1 MRNPVASQCEIHFIF
16 MGLDMGQ
23 KQTFEIIKTSPAEA
37 EEESAPPDVLV
48 VDDDEHH
55 RRLLNI
61 YLEAEGYTVRDASS
75 GSAAF
80 ACIARQRPD
89 LILLDVVLPDINGFE
104 ITRLL
109 KQSKE
114 TTGIPIVMVT
124 GLDDRAA
131 RLRALET
138 GVEDFLTKP
147 VDRSELVVRV
157 RNLLTVKQYADFLR
171 HHNRLLERQVDEK
184 TQQVRQQCIATV
196 MTLARA
202 AEYRDETTGDHV
214 NRISHYTV
222 ALAEMLGL
230 DSEFRDQI
238 FYASPMHDIGKLA
251 IPDHILLKPGP
262 LTKNEWAIMQTHTT
276 LGREILQ
283 NQHSPYLEM
292 GSDIAVSHHEYWDG
306 SGYPRG
312 LKGDNIPLAARIM
325 TICDVYDALRSRRPY
340 KQSKSHA
347 DAIEV
352 MRTGDHRVRPAQF
365 DPKIFDVFLTHN
377 AQFEQIYVEFSRR
390 SSAH

>member
-1 MRNPVASQCEIHFIF
+1 
-16 MGLDMGQ
+16 MGQ
-23 KQTFEIIKTSPAEA
+23 KDSFAKTNSDSATPEA
-37 EEESAPPDVLV
+37 EEEATPHDILV

-61 YLEAEGYTVRDASS
+61 YLEAEGYTAREAGS

-80 ACIARQRPD
+80 AYIAQRRPD
-89 LILLDVVLPDINGFE
+89 LILLDLILPDINGFE

-109 KQSKE
+109 KENKE
-114 TTGIPIVMVT
+114 TASIPIVMVT

-131 RLRALET
+131 RLRGLDA
-138 GVEDFLTKP
+138 GAEDFLTKP

-157 RNLLTVKQYADFLR
+157 RNLLAVKQYADFLR
-171 HHNRLLERQVDEK
+171 HHNRLLERAVDEK
-184 TQQVRQQCIATV
+184 TRQVRQQCIATV

-222 ALAEMLGL
+222 ALAELLGL

-262 LTKNEWAIMQTHTT
+262 LTNNEWAIMKTHTT
-276 LGREILQ
+276 LGREILL
-283 NQHSPYLEM
+283 NHHSPYLEM

-306 SGYPRG
+306 TGYPMG
-312 LKGDNIPLAARIM
+312 LKGENIPLAARIM
-325 TICDVYDALRSRRPY
+325 VICDVYDALRSKRPY
-340 KQSKSHA
+340 KPYMSHD
-347 DAIEV
+347 DALEV
-352 MRTGDHRVRPAQF
+352 MRIGDHRVRPTQF
-365 DPKIFDVFLTHN
+365 DPQIFDVFMTQHM
-377 AQFEQIYVEFSRR
+377 QFKQIYVEFSRR
-390 SSAH
+390 VSGH

>member
-1 MRNPVASQCEIHFIF
+1 
-16 MGLDMGQ
+16 MGQ
-23 KQTFEIIKTSPAEA
+23 KETFDNLKTGPDSPEM
-37 EEESAPPDVLV
+37 EDELIPHNILV

-55 RRLLNI
+55 RRLLNL
-61 YLEAEGYTVRDASS
+61 YLESEGYTVRDAAS

-80 ACIARQRPD
+80 SCIAQQRPD
-89 LILLDVVLPDINGFE
+89 LILLDVILPDINGFE

-114 TTGIPIVMVT
+114 TSSIPIVMVT

-131 RLRALET
+131 RLRALEA

-171 HHNRLLERQVDEK
+171 HHNRLLERQVEEK

-202 AEYRDETTGDHV
+202 AEYRDETTGSHV

-230 DSEFRDQI
+230 DTEFRDQI

-251 IPDHILLKPGP
+251 IPDHILLKPGL

-276 LGREILQ
+276 MGREILQ
-283 NQHSPYLEM
+283 THSSPYLEM
-292 GSDIAVSHHEYWDG
+292 GCDIAVSHHEFWDG
-306 SGYPRG
+306 TGYPLG
-312 LKGDNIPLAARIM
+312 LKGEAIPLAARIM
-325 TICDVYDALRSRRPY
+325 AICDVYDALRCRRPY
-340 KQSKSHA
+340 KQPKNHS
-347 DAIEV
+347 DTIEV
-352 MRTGDHRVRPAQF
+352 MRIGDHRVRPSQF
-365 DPKIFDVFLTHN
+365 DPQIFDTFMTHHK
-377 AQFEQIYVEFSRR
+377 QFEQIYTEFSRR
-390 SSAH
+390 TSGH